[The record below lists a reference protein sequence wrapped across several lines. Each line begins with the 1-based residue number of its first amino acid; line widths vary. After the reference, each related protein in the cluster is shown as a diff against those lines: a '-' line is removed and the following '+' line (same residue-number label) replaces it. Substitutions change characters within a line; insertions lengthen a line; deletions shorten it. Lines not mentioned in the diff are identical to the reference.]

1 MLAEIFM
8 LRLEAS
14 ARALREA
21 TPSSTSQFVSLAPS
35 RQVTFK
41 ENQKRPS
48 EAVHD
53 QATSATDKPAL
64 RGFLTLYR
72 LR

>member
-41 ENQKRPS
+41 ENQKPLS
-48 EAVHD
+48 EAVHEPNGD
-53 QATSATDKPAL
+53 RDKSAL

-72 LR
+72 L